1 MAVMEPTKRGPFNR
15 VLRTFRRQRGVVVAP
30 DLPPSDAQRVLKV
43 IEDLLAQ
50 RETNAQRAAAETLLN
65 LYGGLDADGRRRF
78 LELLATR
85 LGTDSDALDRAAE
98 QLRVAEPGTARVKA
112 ERELRRSVIPRYATV
127 FHVVTGLRYG
137 VRFLVE
143 LRADLL
149 ALRGRDSALG
159 LLDDELTGHLS
170 TLFDVGLLELRQVT
184 WDSPA
189 SVLERLIATEAVHE
203 IHGWDDLQRR
213 LAGDRRG
220 YAFFHPALPNEPI
233 VFVETALTHGLATKL
248 SDLLEGD
255 SAVDDLD
262 TAIFYSITSCQPGLA
277 GVHLGNELIKQVID
291 ELRRDVDDV
300 RTFATLSPLPS
311 FRAWLTAQ
319 VEGGTLTSAERES
332 LGLEARRIVS
342 LVDRSWLHD
351 RSLSDQIRPGLLSAG
366 ARYLTTTR
374 DGRALD
380 PVGNFHL
387 SNGAS
392 VERLDW
398 LANTADYGIE
408 QSLGLMVNYLYDRSR
423 IAVNADAYLSE
434 GSIKAS
440 NQVRNLIKTTKL

>member
-1 MAVMEPTKRGPFNR
+1 MRPSRCAP
-15 VLRTFRRQRGVVVAP
+15 RRPG
-30 DLPPSDAQRVLKV
+30 
-43 IEDLLAQ
+43 
-50 RETNAQRAAAETLLN
+50 AA
-65 LYGGLDADGRRRF
+65 
-78 LELLATR
+78 R
-85 LGTDSDALDRAAE
+85 L
-98 QLRVAEPGTARVKA
+98 KA
-112 ERELRRSVIPRYATV
+112 ERELRRAVIPRYATV
-127 FHVVTGLRYG
+127 FHVVTGLPLG

-149 ALRGRDSALG
+149 ALRGRDAALG

-170 TLFDVGLLELRQVT
+170 TLFDVGLLELRQIT

-220 YAFFHPALPNEPI
+220 YGFFHPALPNEPI
-233 VFVETALTHGLATKL
+233 VFVETAVTHGLATKL

-255 SAVDDLD
+255 AAVDDVD

-291 ELRRDVDDV
+291 ELRRDVDDLK
-300 RTFATLSPLPS
+300 TFATLSPLPG
-311 FRAWLTAQ
+311 FRAWLVGPGRRWHAHP
-319 VEGGTLTSAERES
+319 GGA
-332 LGLEARRIVS
+332 GVARRRRPAHRQPHRP
-342 LVDRSWLHD
+342 LLAP
-351 RSLSDQIRPGLLSAG
+351 RPGGERPDPAGPVVGRG
-366 ARYLTTTR
+366 ARTSRPPR

-398 LANTADYGIE
+398 LANVATTG
-408 QSLGLMVNYLYDRSR
+408 SSSRS
-423 IAVNADAYLSE
+423 A
-434 GSIKAS
+434 
-440 NQVRNLIKTTKL
+440 